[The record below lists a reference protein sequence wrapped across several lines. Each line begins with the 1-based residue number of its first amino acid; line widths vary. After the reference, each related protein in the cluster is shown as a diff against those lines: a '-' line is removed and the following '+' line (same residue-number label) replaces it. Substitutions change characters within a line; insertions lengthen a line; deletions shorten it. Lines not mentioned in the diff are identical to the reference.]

1 MPSNSAARS
10 TLQLSP
16 FVAMRYNPDLISDLG
31 DVTSPPYDVMDRSM
45 IDSLLAGH
53 PNNVVR
59 LILPRLVTDP
69 MAGQDPYARAA
80 NRMLRWREQSVLISD
95 DQPALFVYEYGDAQ
109 HRMCGLIG
117 AVGLR
122 EPQERVILPHEDV
135 IEAIVEDRVAMLT
148 AQEANL
154 EPIMLTYDGE
164 GEISDLIAEAQKQQP
179 LVDMSLSDQ
188 TYHRI
193 WRITDVEDLQRIAN
207 HLAPRQALIADGHH
221 RYAAYLQCRQE
232 RAASMS
238 SPWHSGLA
246 LLIDHS
252 QCPLAIGPIHR
263 SISDITVDRLSR
275 AVEGM
280 SNVIVGPAQPFE
292 PNGLPSPSRG
302 SSTDAPT
309 SPRSPASQRL
319 LVTDGEIQRSF
330 EVTHRRDAPDSL
342 AQVLHDELLPL
353 WAVSEERLSY
363 HHTLEQ
369 TLHAAHQEGGVAV
382 FMPAASVEEVMSI
395 AAAGLKMPRKS
406 TSFGPKPQMGLIMR
420 SFDDQEVVAQL

>member
-1 MPSNSAARS
+1 MVTKATVRLRFRGLAQSIGHAVDDPRTDVHDAVEIEHRTVIDVDERAGARHELSSFEHGRLVLRFAFFARPGGPERNGSSIECSVPSKSAARS

-117 AVGLR
+117 AIGLR

-179 LVDMSLSDQ
+179 LVDVSLSDQ

-221 RYAAYLQCRQE
+221 RYAAYLQCRTG
-232 RAASMS
+232 A
-238 SPWHSGLA
+238 G
-246 LLIDHS
+246 
-252 QCPLAIGPIHR
+252 C
-263 SISDITVDRLSR
+263 
-275 AVEGM
+275 
-280 SNVIVGPAQPFE
+280 
-292 PNGLPSPSRG
+292 
-302 SSTDAPT
+302 
-309 SPRSPASQRL
+309 
-319 LVTDGEIQRSF
+319 
-330 EVTHRRDAPDSL
+330 
-342 AQVLHDELLPL
+342 LHE
-353 WAVSEERLSY
+353 
-363 HHTLEQ
+363 
-369 TLHAAHQEGGVAV
+369 
-382 FMPAASVEEVMSI
+382 
-395 AAAGLKMPRKS
+395 
-406 TSFGPKPQMGLIMR
+406 
-420 SFDDQEVVAQL
+420 